1 MEILDLILR
10 RVDQIARDL
19 KEHID
24 EENILFRALNKELES
39 LRISQAL
46 HKQRNGW
53 INGGIAAIVAV
64 LVSWA
69 GAIMGKNS

>member
-10 RVDQIARDL
+10 RVDQIAKDL
-19 KEHID
+19 REHIRD
-24 EENILFRALNKELES
+24 GEVLFRTMNKELES

-69 GAIMGKNS
+69 GAILGKNS